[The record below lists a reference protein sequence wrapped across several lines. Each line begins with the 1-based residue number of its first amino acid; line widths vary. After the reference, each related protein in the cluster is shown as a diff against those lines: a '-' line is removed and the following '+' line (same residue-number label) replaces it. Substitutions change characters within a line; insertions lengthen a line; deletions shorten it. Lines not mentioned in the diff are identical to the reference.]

1 MQGIVLHATLTVP
14 PKSILQM
21 GRLRLGEKGRWVLIG
36 WTGFRSFQVST
47 LSRKSPRGLQRHDS
61 PVPRKAFTQ
70 YKEDCLVFDRPVLW
84 EMLVKH
90 GPRSTDFVRLG
101 V

>member
-1 MQGIVLHATLTVP
+1 MATDWLD
-14 PKSILQM
+14 
-21 GRLRLGEKGRWVLIG
+21 WV
-36 WTGFRSFQVST
+36 QK
-47 LSRKSPRGLQRHDS
+47 LSVIHPIKKVPRGLQRHDS
-61 PVPRKAFTQ
+61 LVPRKTFTQ

-90 GPRSTDFVRLG
+90 SPHSTDFVRLG